1 MIVIAYS
8 LLKAR
13 ERNLR
18 AIDKEKIK
26 VEQLNAIQYKS
37 ELEHEQIVNYFTTS
51 LVDKNTVD
59 EVLWDVANNLISR
72 LDFTDCML
80 YLWNEDKTKMV
91 QRASYGSKDSAERIE
106 ENRFDVISGQ
116 GLVGYVIQTKQPI
129 VVSDTSLDARYR
141 EDDQR
146 RFSEITVPILYNG
159 ELMGVIDSE
168 HAEKNFF
175 LPNIC
180 RY

>member
-1 MIVIAYS
+1 LNNGKYLFKVKSANRDNIFSEEITELQIVILPPFWKTWWFIFLILILVIVIAYS

-59 EVLWDVANNLISR
+59 EVLSV
-72 LDFTDCML
+72 
-80 YLWNEDKTKMV
+80 K
-91 QRASYGSKDSAERIE
+91 
-106 ENRFDVISGQ
+106 
-116 GLVGYVIQTKQPI
+116 
-129 VVSDTSLDARYR
+129 
-141 EDDQR
+141 
-146 RFSEITVPILYNG
+146 
-159 ELMGVIDSE
+159 
-168 HAEKNFF
+168 
-175 LPNIC
+175 
-180 RY
+180 